1 MKSTTPQPPKRKYKS
16 IRKSTVGWLLDSRK
30 LKLDSNHD
38 SLIAEYEHFHDENH
52 ETIANEIDQ
61 DLEPIC
67 IAVFDGG
74 GMRGKAHNTYH
85 CCLTPRAARRL
96 LAVI

>member
-1 MKSTTPQPPKRKYKS
+1 MKSTTQQPPKRKYNS
-16 IRKSTVGWLLDSRK
+16 IRKSTVGWILDSRNWAG
-30 LKLDSNHD
+30 NHD